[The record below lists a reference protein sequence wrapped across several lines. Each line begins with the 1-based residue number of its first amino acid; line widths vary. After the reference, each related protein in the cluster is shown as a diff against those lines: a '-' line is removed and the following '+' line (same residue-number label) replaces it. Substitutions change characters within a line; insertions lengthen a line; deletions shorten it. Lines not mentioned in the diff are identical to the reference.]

1 MSKYILSKI
10 KSKKINIGIIG
21 LGYVGLPLA
30 IRFLNKNYNV
40 QGIEIDNNK
49 INLIKKGI
57 CYIENKKF
65 GKNLQFKK
73 FFKDIS
79 SDYSA
84 IKNVDIIIIC
94 LPTPLSNEGKPDISI
109 LKNCAIKLRPFLK
122 SNQIFVLESTVYP
135 GATFEIFKILN
146 KNRDLRIGKNFN
158 LIYSP
163 ERENPGDKNF
173 SYKSTTKVVSGYSKS
188 CKEIGLVLYKV
199 IAKKVFVAKSI
210 IVAEMSKLLE
220 NTYRSVNI
228 GLVNEFKIIS
238 DKLGLNIW
246 DVIEAA
252 KTKNF
257 GYRSFNPGPGV
268 GGHCIPI
275 DPIYLSWF
283 MRKKKYKTKIIEIS
297 SKLNSSMPN
306 WVFNKIYKHIKQN
319 KIKLKKLIFIG
330 IAYKKNTSDTR
341 GSPSIDIIKRFLKK
355 NYFVEFYDPHVK
367 NYRLKHK
374 FFREKTLNFSSIK
387 NKSKSAIIIIGTDH
401 KNINYKS
408 ILKVSKTVFDTRG
421 VLRNFKNEKIIY
433 V

>member
-10 KSKKINIGIIG
+10 KSKKIKIGIIG

-30 IRFLNKNYNV
+30 IRFLNKNFNV
-40 QGIEIDNNK
+40 QGIEIDNSK

-73 FFKDIS
+73 FFEGIS

-84 IKNVDIIIIC
+84 IKNIDIIIIC
-94 LPTPLSNEGKPDISI
+94 LPTPLNNDGKPDISI

-122 SNQIFVLESTVYP
+122 SNQVFILESTVYP
-135 GATFEIFKILN
+135 GATFEIFKILSKK
-146 KNRDLRIGKNFN
+146 KNLKVGKNFN
-158 LIYSP
+158 LIFSP

-188 CKEIGLVLYKV
+188 CKEIGLVLYRV

-275 DPIYLSWF
+275 DPIYLSWL

-306 WVFNKIYKHIKQN
+306 WVFNKICRHIEEK
-319 KIKLKKLIFIG
+319 KIKFKKLIFIG

-355 NYFVEFYDPHVK
+355 KYFVEFYDPHVK

-387 NKSKSAIIIIGTDH
+387 NKSKNAIIIIGTDH
-401 KNINYKS
+401 KSINYKS

-421 VLRNFKNEKIIY
+421 VLRNFKSEKIIY